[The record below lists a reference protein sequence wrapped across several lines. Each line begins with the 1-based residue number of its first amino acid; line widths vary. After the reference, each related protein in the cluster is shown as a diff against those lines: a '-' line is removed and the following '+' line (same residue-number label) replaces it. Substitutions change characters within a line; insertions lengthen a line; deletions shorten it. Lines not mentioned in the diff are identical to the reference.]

1 MFTPKGLSMNR
12 DEDSSAAVFRV
23 IREQGPINRSE
34 IARRTGL
41 SPSGITVITKRLL
54 DAGIVTEV
62 EGAEEKRSDRLGRPP
77 ILLRLRPDHA
87 YMMGAKLDHGELNT
101 VLTDL
106 EGTVVA
112 RRNRHL
118 DTSAPEDVV
127 AATASLLRSLAR
139 GAGIE
144 AGQVAGLGLGMAG
157 LVDGSEGVCV
167 RSVILDWA
175 DVPIRALLKREL
187 GLPVAVENDAN
198 TLAIAE
204 GMYGGARGVSDF
216 AVVSI
221 GRGIGCGL
229 VVGGRLYRG
238 RFGAAGEIGH
248 CTVRIDGP
256 RCACGKSGCLD
267 AVASVP
273 ATLQRASEAGLVVS
287 GLSELGDLARAGD
300 PRAAELLDDVGDA
313 IGLALSH
320 LVNLVNPELLI
331 LTGSGVALRAP
342 LRNAIEA
349 GLARHVFPT
358 LPRLPK
364 LVIKREQR
372 DMWARG
378 AASLAAQS
386 YFDGGRW
393 ETLADA

>member
-1 MFTPKGLSMNR
+1 MSR

-41 SPSGITVITKRLL
+41 SPSAVTLLAKRLL
-54 DAGIVTEV
+54 DAGIV
-62 EGAEEKRSDRLGRPP
+62 EELDVAGEDRGDRLGRPP
-77 ILLRLRPDHA
+77 ILLRLRADHVV
-87 YMMGAKLDHGELNT
+87 MMGAKLDRGELNA

-106 EGTVVA
+106 EGRVVA
-112 RRNRHL
+112 RRSRRL
-118 DTSAPEDVV
+118 DTSAPERVV
-127 AATASLLRSLAR
+127 EATAALLRSLAR
-139 GAGIE
+139 AGGVE
-144 AGQVAGLGLGMAG
+144 QRRVAGLGIGMAG
-157 LVDGSEGVCV
+157 LVDGPAGVCL
-167 RSVILDWA
+167 RSVVLDWA
-175 DVPIRALLKREL
+175 DVPIAALLHSAL

-204 GMYGGARGVSDF
+204 RMYGRARGVGDF
-216 AVVSI
+216 AVVSL
-221 GRGIGCGL
+221 GKGIGSGL
-229 VVGGRLYRG
+229 VVQGRLYRG

-248 CTVRIDGP
+248 CTVRVDGP
-256 RCACGKSGCLD
+256 RCACGKRGCLE

-273 ATLQRASEAGLVVS
+273 ITLRRASEAGLDVRR
-287 GLSELGDLARAGD
+287 LADLGRLATAGD
-300 PRAAELLDDVGDA
+300 RRAAELLDDIADA

-331 LTGSGVALRAP
+331 LTGSGVAIGGP
-342 LRNAIEA
+342 LRGAIEA
-349 GLARHVFPT
+349 SLARHVFPT
-358 LPRLPK
+358 LPRLPE

-386 YFDGGRW
+386 YFDEGRW
-393 ETLADA
+393 ERLTDS